1 LREGRK
7 VIKGKKYDESF
18 LEGREKE
25 EKEEWWWKGVEE
37 RKNVEE
43 NKGKGNDNI

>member
-1 LREGRK
+1 VKLETQGNSLLKYEFETLREGRK

-25 EKEEWWWKGVEE
+25 EKEE
-37 RKNVEE
+37 
-43 NKGKGNDNI
+43 